1 MKNSRT
7 FVLGLD
13 GMPFSFLDRQFK
25 NGHMPQFAKLAC
37 TYGYQKMNS
46 VYPTVSSVAWTTYAT
61 GANPGQHGIFG
72 FVDRVADPFAVKIP
86 TARDRKAETLWHKLS
101 NKQKRVIV
109 INVPLTY
116 PPEPVNGIL
125 ISGFLCTDISDV
137 AYPQDMSQYLKL
149 KNYVIDVDAWLA
161 RKSKQEFMSKL
172 NEALE
177 TRFEIAFELMEKE
190 KWDFFQLHIME
201 TDRLLHFFWKDLEAE
216 GEFYPQIE
224 TFFTKLDRYIGK
236 LKERL
241 ASHNRLLILSD
252 HGFCAIKAEVQLN
265 VWLEKQGFLKF
276 DSNAEK
282 KLANYARET
291 LCYALI
297 PGRVYINLEG
307 REEKGSVSIHDY
319 EKVRQDVRQR
329 LSELRDPE
337 TNTQVVD
344 KVFLREEIYKGPL
357 LEQAA
362 DLIVHPVNGYDLK
375 ATIDDDDLFV
385 RTALDGMHTYDDAFV
400 CGVNMDVS
408 VLESIQDVSR
418 QLL

>member
-1 MKNSRT
+1 MKT

-13 GMPFSFLDRQFK
+13 GVPYSFLKQQFEQGKMPALAAIAQK
-25 NGHMPQFAKLAC
+25 ND
-37 TYGYQKMNS
+37 YRKMNS

-61 GANPGQHGIFG
+61 GANPAQHGIFG

-86 TARDRKAETLWHKLS
+86 TAHDRKAETLWHKLS
-101 NKQKRVIV
+101 NKKKRVIV

-125 ISGFLCTDISDV
+125 ISGFLCTDISSV
-137 AYPQDMSQYLKL
+137 AYPQNMSQYLKL
-149 KNYVIDVDAWLA
+149 KNYVIDVDAWLV
-161 RKSKQEFMSKL
+161 RESKQEFMSKL
-172 NEALE
+172 HEALE
-177 TRFEIAFELMEKE
+177 KRFEIAFGLMEKE
-190 KWDFFQLHIME
+190 TWDFFQLHIME
-201 TDRLLHFFWKDLEAE
+201 TDRLLHFFWHDLTTE
-216 GEFYPQIE
+216 GEFYPQIKK
-224 TFFTKLDRYIGK
+224 FLTKLDTYIGT

-241 ASHNRLLILSD
+241 SSHDRLLILSD

-265 VWLEKQGFLKF
+265 GWLEKQGFLKF

-282 KLANYARET
+282 KLANYAHDT

-297 PGRVYINLEG
+297 PGRIYINLEG

-319 EKVRQDVRQR
+319 DKVREDVKQR
-329 LSELRDPE
+329 LGELRDPE
-337 TNTQVVD
+337 TNRQIVD
-344 KVFLREEIYKGPL
+344 KVFLREEIYQGPL

-375 ATIDDDDLFV
+375 AAPGNEHIFV

-400 CGVNMDVS
+400 CGVNIDVS
-408 VLESIQDVSR
+408 ALESIQDVFG
-418 QLL
+418 QLV